1 MFNLHGYLHNYI
13 RDWSI
18 PIRYV
23 FCDLI
28 RPTLGEFDSS
38 LANALAYY
46 PLFCFMIDSKCVI
59 EQVQPFYQIAAV
71 LPESLFYIEAKC
83 EDKMKYQTNAAK
95 QNVEHIA

>member
-1 MFNLHGYLHNYI
+1 
-13 RDWSI
+13 
-18 PIRYV
+18 
-23 FCDLI
+23 
-28 RPTLGEFDSS
+28 
-38 LANALAYY
+38 
-46 PLFCFMIDSKCVI
+46 MIDSKCVI